1 MSRDDFER
9 LSQGMQDVRQLG
21 GQATGLVR
29 DFDESAGGRG
39 CTVII
44 VSLLFAA
51 GVIGIFLAFTQAA
64 GKLQALTLA
73 ASLGLFLSGILYRIF
88 ARFLNKVLLIAV
100 VVGLAIAIFVLVQ
113 NSL

>member
-1 MSRDDFER
+1 MNRDDFER
-9 LSQGMQDVRQLG
+9 LSQGMQDVRQVG

-29 DFDESAGGRG
+29 DFDEAAGGRG

-51 GVIGIFLAFTQAA
+51 GAIGILVALTYAT
-64 GKLQALTLA
+64 GKLQTLTLA

-88 ARFLNKVLLIAV
+88 ARFLNKVLLVAI